1 MFTYKALKQILGNKV
16 ELIMGSPPRSLFN
29 MKVEN
34 FDVKDFEVIE
44 FEPRITCRFGKFVYA
59 PPHFF
64 KTVIYVEDNHTIVV
78 GHNNQPL
85 HETFRYLRN
94 RELGSK

>member
-1 MFTYKALKQILGNKV
+1 MT
-16 ELIMGSPPRSLFN
+16 
-29 MKVEN
+29 N
-34 FDVKDFEVIE
+34 FINSS
-44 FEPRITCRFGKFVYA
+44 TN
-59 PPHFF
+59 
-64 KTVIYVEDNHTIVV
+64 VEDNHTIVV